1 MVVIIFERYCLG
13 TKNFLVFCPFCLL
26 LVLILSFLIN
36 RLNSSDTDGE
46 PMYIQMVTALVLQL
60 IQCVVHLPSA
70 EKDSNSEEESNK
82 KVRYFKKP
90 FSCVCRNYLCVFVGI
105 ICYYSALVIKHHNF
119 MSAVIFWCMKNADL
133 EIIDLC

>member
-1 MVVIIFERYCLG
+1 MVIIFGRYYLG
-13 TKNFLVFCPFCLL
+13 TKNFLVSSPFCLL
-26 LVLILSFLIN
+26 LVLILSFLNN

-82 KVRYFKKP
+82 KVRYF
-90 FSCVCRNYLCVFVGI
+90 
-105 ICYYSALVIKHHNF
+105 
-119 MSAVIFWCMKNADL
+119 
-133 EIIDLC
+133 

>member
-1 MVVIIFERYCLG
+1 MVIISKHTTCEQRF
-13 TKNFLVFCPFCLL
+13 FVFYPFFLL
-26 LVLILSFLIN
+26 LVLILYFLIN

-82 KVRYFKKP
+82 KVRNFKI
-90 FSCVCRNYLCVFVGI
+90 FFMCVELIMCVHR
-105 ICYYSALVIKHHNF
+105 YSTLLQCSSNQAL
-119 MSAVIFWCMKNADL
+119 
-133 EIIDLC
+133 